1 MAEMQRFEPNSK
13 TLGEI
18 AAFLGAHIS
27 SNDESLEITGISSN
41 SQTITDGELFLA
53 LPGVK
58 THGGAYLPSAVE
70 RGARAVLTDIA
81 GSELSSVRNSAIPVL
96 VVPNPRSQGGYLSDW
111 FHGSPSRSLY
121 LAGITGTNGKTT
133 CTYLL
138 NQIWHEARMETG
150 IIGTVG
156 ITIGT
161 DKYPATHTTPE
172 SDAIHSILSVMEERH
187 LKAAAMEVSS
197 HAIVQHRIDG
207 LRFASVGFT
216 NLSQDHLDF
225 HGTMENYFL
234 AKRAL
239 FEPDLADVA
248 FINIDNPYGS
258 KLEKD
263 LSIPTSTL
271 SLRNRKATWYFE
283 SFDWIGDAWTVSIRG
298 EGGVLIEGKFR
309 LPGEH
314 NLENLLL
321 VVAMASHS
329 GVDPLVIGNSLHLLK
344 GAPGRLER
352 VERGQ
357 DFIALVDYAH
367 SPDAVERVLHAA
379 RTMTQHRV
387 IALLGCGGNR
397 DKSKRPLMGAALR
410 KGSDLAIFTSD
421 NPRDEDPDV
430 ILKEM
435 VSGIGLDDSAVVVTD
450 RREAIATAVANAI
463 AGDVVI
469 VLGKGHE
476 TGQEVKGVKLPFDD
490 REELIHAIEAL
501 T

>member
-1 MAEMQRFEPNSK
+1 
-13 TLGEI
+13 
-18 AAFLGAHIS
+18 
-27 SNDESLEITGISSN
+27 
-41 SQTITDGELFLA
+41 
-53 LPGVK
+53 
-58 THGGAYLPSAVE
+58 
-70 RGARAVLTDIA
+70 
-81 GSELSSVRNSAIPVL
+81 
-96 VVPNPRSQGGYLSDW
+96 
-111 FHGSPSRSLY
+111 
-121 LAGITGTNGKTT
+121 
-133 CTYLL
+133 
-138 NQIWHEARMETG
+138 
-150 IIGTVG
+150 
-156 ITIGT
+156 
-161 DKYPATHTTPE
+161 
-172 SDAIHSILSVMEERH
+172 
-187 LKAAAMEVSS
+187 
-197 HAIVQHRIDG
+197 
-207 LRFASVGFT
+207 
-216 NLSQDHLDF
+216 
-225 HGTMENYFL
+225 
-234 AKRAL
+234 
-239 FEPDLADVA
+239 
-248 FINIDNPYGS
+248 
-258 KLEKD
+258 
-263 LSIPTSTL
+263 
-271 SLRNRKATWYFE
+271 
-283 SFDWIGDAWTVSIRG
+283 
-298 EGGVLIEGKFR
+298 
-309 LPGEH
+309 
-314 NLENLLL
+314 
-321 VVAMASHS
+321 MASHS